1 MNHRVKDDPGYR
13 TLALAV
19 IASAIKAYAKAKPGP
34 AGEEQRQ
41 KERDFLDDD
50 ESCWYQL
57 SEVDPNWVRDAL
69 REVDAGELTYRP
81 ARGDTLAGDPI

>member
-1 MNHRVKDDPGYR
+1 MIAEPDDYLTGHRR
-13 TLALAV
+13 LALAV
-19 IASAIKAYAKAKPGP
+19 IASAIKAYAKAKPGFE
-34 AGEEQRQ
+34 AQDEERA
-41 KERDFLDDD
+41 FLADD

-57 SEVDPNWVRDAL
+57 SEVDPNWVRDVL